1 MANCPTISASRI
13 CATEGCCKPAKMQ
26 CPTCI
31 KLKITEGS
39 FFCGQECFKGN
50 WSTHKAVHKAAKAA
64 MKKSGEVRMRF
75 NFTGTLRPWTKSP
88 TRVVPE
94 HIPRPDYAE
103 DGYPT
108 SEAKARNAAIKSLS
122 DEEAEHMRVV
132 CRLGREVLDECAKVI
147 KVGVTADEIDRVCHD
162 AAVARDCYPSPL
174 NYHNFPKSCCTS
186 VNEVI
191 CHGIPDERPLENGDI
206 VNVDVT
212 VYFNGY
218 HGDLNETFY
227 VGEVDDNTV
236 RLVNTTYECI
246 MTAIAACKPGVRYRE
261 IGNIVSKIAHAKK
274 CSVVRSYCGHGIHSL
289 FHTAPSVPHYA
300 KNKAVSVMKE
310 GHCFTIEP
318 MINLGVWNDESWPDN
333 WTAVTSDGK
342 RSAQFE
348 HTILITAEG
357 CEILTARLPDSPR
370 GPIWHEDYKKV
381 AVPTV

>member
-1 MANCPTISASRI
+1 
-13 CATEGCCKPAKMQ
+13 
-26 CPTCI
+26 
-31 KLKITEGS
+31 
-39 FFCGQECFKGN
+39 
-50 WSTHKAVHKAAKAA
+50 
-64 MKKSGEVRMRF
+64 MRF
-75 NFTGTLRPWTKSP
+75 NFTGTLRPWTQSP

-94 HIPRPDYAE
+94 HIPRPDYA
-103 DGYPT
+103 DDGAWPHSSRVGSRKGRRGIAGRHSTVSSPPPPLPPLGYPT
-108 SEAKARNAAIKSLS
+108 SEAQARNAAIKSLS

-132 CRLGREVLDECAKVI
+132 CKLGREVLDECAKVI
-147 KVGVTADEIDRVCHD
+147 KVGVTADEIDRVCHA

-191 CHGIPDERPLENGDI
+191 CHGIPDERPLANGDI

-227 VGEVDDNTV
+227 VGEVDDDTV

-261 IGNIVSKIAHAKK
+261 IGNICSKIAHANK

-300 KNKAVSVMKE
+300 SEYTRVRTHPRTPSEVS
-310 GHCFTIEP
+310 
-318 MINLGVWNDESWPDN
+318 L
-333 WTAVTSDGK
+333 A
-342 RSAQFE
+342 RSA
-348 HTILITAEG
+348 
-357 CEILTARLPDSPR
+357 
-370 GPIWHEDYKKV
+370 V
-381 AVPTV
+381 